1 MAPFLQTVLDSS
13 AIPSLQGVKFISSD
27 LADLANATAVGGG
40 KYDLVSTLST
50 VKSLRMGLAG
60 LVCFM
65 IITDQFQRC
74 YAKCILC
81 IQGTI
86 TYTYGGAFVNQAY
99 EKFTAGASC
108 FDTQI
113 ISNLSSLMLLSRRC
127 LFCCCELM
135 LTVSAYMTHT
145 VM

>member
-74 YAKCILC
+74 YVLC
-81 IQGTI
+81 QVH
-86 TYTYGGAFVNQAY
+86 FVHSRNNHLHVRGRVCQPSIREIY
-99 EKFTAGASC
+99 C
-108 FDTQI
+108 WCV
-113 ISNLSSLMLLSRRC
+113 LL
-127 LFCCCELM
+127 
-135 LTVSAYMTHT
+135 
-145 VM
+145 